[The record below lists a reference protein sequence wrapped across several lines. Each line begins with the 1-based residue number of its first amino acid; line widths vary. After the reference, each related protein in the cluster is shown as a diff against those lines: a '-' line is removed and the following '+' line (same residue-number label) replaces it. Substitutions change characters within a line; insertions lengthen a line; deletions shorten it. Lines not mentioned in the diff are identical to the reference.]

1 MLENEANLQ
10 EYQNGRKKK
19 KKMMVSESDGCL
31 MEISSTSTV
40 SLEQLN
46 EGLAASS
53 ETQAGKEKHGK
64 KKHKKKM
71 EGDIAEV
78 SAEVS
83 VSESITVGQEEG
95 RKRKR
100 RRKQQGKE
108 EEDGAPVVSET
119 EGALVKERKKK
130 KKKKRSEM
138 SDTAEHASE
147 VPDRETVVAEERVRE
162 KKKKRRKDSEM
173 EQDNNT
179 MGAEEMVK
187 KKKRSEVSD
196 TAEHASKVPAMETV
210 VAEEKV
216 REKKKKRREDS
227 EMEQDSN
234 TMGAEE
240 MVKKKKKR
248 SEVSDTA
255 EHASEVPDRET
266 VVAEERVREKK
277 KKRRKYS
284 EMEQDNNTMSAEEM
298 VKKEQ
303 SEVSDTAEH
312 ASEVPDME
320 TVVAEEKVREKKK
333 KRRKDSEMEQDN
345 NTMGAEEMVKKEQSE
360 VSDTAEHASEVP
372 DMETVVAEEKVREKK
387 KKRRKDS
394 EMEQDNNTMGA
405 EEMVKKEQ
413 SEVSDTAEY
422 ASEVPDMETVVAEE
436 KVREKKKKRRKDS
449 EMEQDNNTMGAEEMV
464 KKKNNNN
471 NKKKHFEREENG
483 AGESSSMIPSDDLK
497 EQGTQYKLNSKTQK
511 LTTAYAVEMDL
522 EGEEENISVSAQNFM
537 DASMRKCIEELKKFI
552 PNVETKSPSVISHLV
567 KYDLSRFK
575 ILSQEGES
583 FKSGRFSAEENEK
596 LFRNIKDFLALTGIS
611 SAAKLFFTNRYPEEA
626 AQIRNMKKLH
636 KFHSQIAVGIF
647 RSWHEIYSRGRKVFD
662 EFNYKGRYTEDELKK
677 LNKLQNLYG
686 NNWMKISE
694 LTGRSNISLEKR
706 FSQIA
711 HKKGEWTVS
720 EQKKLM
726 RIIKEYMVTQV
737 EPKDGPSGLTIR
749 KEKLYSN
756 VPWKSVSEGMETR
769 SWVQC
774 RVKWMAILKQKMT
787 CGADVYKGRKSLQA
801 KIRLIRA
808 LYEMDVE
815 DSSDVKWEDLTFTI
829 GDVPPAYIQAKFY
842 KLKVTQV
849 PLWQSKSFSDIIDFL
864 YNKVLPKLE
873 KDLKN
878 CEEESVLPKDIFC
891 LSQIFDAD

>member
-147 VPDRETVVAEERVRE
+147 VPDRETVVAEE
-162 KKKKRRKDSEM
+162 
-173 EQDNNT
+173 
-179 MGAEEMVK
+179 
-187 KKKRSEVSD
+187 
-196 TAEHASKVPAMETV
+196 
-210 VAEEKV
+210 
-216 REKKKKRREDS
+216 
-227 EMEQDSN
+227 
-234 TMGAEE
+234 
-240 MVKKKKKR
+240 
-248 SEVSDTA
+248 
-255 EHASEVPDRET
+255 
-266 VVAEERVREKK
+266 
-277 KKRRKYS
+277 
-284 EMEQDNNTMSAEEM
+284 
-298 VKKEQ
+298 
-303 SEVSDTAEH
+303 
-312 ASEVPDME
+312 
-320 TVVAEEKVREKKK
+320 KVREKKK

-345 NTMGAEEMVKKEQSE
+345 NTMGAEEMVKK
-360 VSDTAEHASEVP
+360 
-372 DMETVVAEEKVREKK
+372 
-387 KKRRKDS
+387 
-394 EMEQDNNTMGA
+394 
-405 EEMVKKEQ
+405 
-413 SEVSDTAEY
+413 
-422 ASEVPDMETVVAEE
+422 
-436 KVREKKKKRRKDS
+436 
-449 EMEQDNNTMGAEEMV
+449 
-464 KKKNNNN
+464 NNN

-774 RVKWMAILKQKMT
+774 RVKW
-787 CGADVYKGRKSLQA
+787 
-801 KIRLIRA
+801 

-878 CEEESVLPKDIFC
+878 CEEESVLPKDIFR